1 MSHDLTNWD
10 ESSIRVVMAGT
21 GNPYHYLTPF
31 RKQLIWAIHHD
42 GRKSVLVRQFD
53 ISIEKLENE
62 TAPLIQATLVQERNG
77 EYEVVFFVANEIETA
92 TVAMHA
98 KQMGVL
104 LADYCERG
112 WPRFQQIYAELGL
125 ALDRSFAD
133 LAFFLVGDRVLDV
146 GMLDALARDHSL
158 MPSAPARPSP
168 DMPNASYYFWMI
180 KGTYEQIGHYG
191 QRFTPLP
198 EPDWYLLTF
207 GQYEVNRYPNLPRTQ
222 FEQAVCSRVDGVKT
236 CDMTAFADGF
246 GMPTFALTQ
255 SEHWTIQTRIETD
268 GLCEI
273 YKNHRV
279 EIEELFNGL
288 NSGKRRPESFGEFF
302 CWYHHVAYAHA
313 IDLLAE
319 RGLLQ
324 IPYQRYTAAIWCEDG
339 TKNSF

>member
-112 WPRFQQIYAELGL
+112 WPRFQQIYA
-125 ALDRSFAD
+125 
-133 LAFFLVGDRVLDV
+133 
-146 GMLDALARDHSL
+146 
-158 MPSAPARPSP
+158 
-168 DMPNASYYFWMI
+168 
-180 KGTYEQIGHYG
+180 
-191 QRFTPLP
+191 
-198 EPDWYLLTF
+198 
-207 GQYEVNRYPNLPRTQ
+207 
-222 FEQAVCSRVDGVKT
+222 
-236 CDMTAFADGF
+236 
-246 GMPTFALTQ
+246 
-255 SEHWTIQTRIETD
+255 
-268 GLCEI
+268 
-273 YKNHRV
+273 
-279 EIEELFNGL
+279 
-288 NSGKRRPESFGEFF
+288 
-302 CWYHHVAYAHA
+302 
-313 IDLLAE
+313 
-319 RGLLQ
+319 
-324 IPYQRYTAAIWCEDG
+324 
-339 TKNSF
+339 